1 MLPPQAQARNRSV
14 LQHMV
19 ERISLRLMRSALE
32 AWRAAAHER
41 RVRRTSIARFI
52 QRWDAARKT
61 TALAHWRQ
69 ARGGGAWRVR
79 ACSVC
84 GSGGA
89 VQGGWAECAPELPA
103 RVHASQAS
111 P

>member
-1 MLPPQAQARNRSV
+1 M
-14 LQHMV
+14 H
-19 ERISLRLMRSALE
+19 RLTVWKNPCLAGLLGGLWLLLTAGAAS
-32 AWRAAAHER
+32 AAAATPFKMNLDEFER
-41 RVRRTSIARFI
+41 
-52 QRWDAARKT
+52 ARKT
-61 TALAHWRQ
+61 MALAHWRQ